1 MNRRQVLVGLAG
13 VVGTA
18 ACGGGGATTNPIG
31 PSNQPEIGNSPDNF
45 QFQAS
50 SLSRT
55 TQTLTYTWTNTGT
68 FADVNQSG
76 RIDAGDAT
84 LTLRDG
90 AGNQVYTRSL
100 RNTGTF
106 ASARGA
112 AGPWRIDVQISEV
125 TGTLNFRVQKGS

>member
-1 MNRRQVLVGLAG
+1 MNRRTVVTGLAG
-13 VVGTA
+13 VLGTM
-18 ACGGGGATTNPIG
+18 ACGGESTTNPIG
-31 PSNQPEIGNSPDNF
+31 PSNQPQVGNSPDNF
-45 QFQAS
+45 QFQVS
-50 SLSRT
+50 NLTRT

-68 FADVNQSG
+68 IADVNQSG

-100 RNTGTF
+100 RTTGTF

-112 AGPWRIDVQISEV
+112 AGQWRIDVQITDA